1 MFELNGTYVI
11 FVVSFLIFMMLL
23 NEVMLKPVGKVLEA
37 RKAKI
42 QSDLEAAKAARSK
55 AEASVEHYQ
64 QHLSEVRTKAQNVIN
79 DAVEKA
85 NRHKTV
91 ELGRLKDDGRKQLA
105 ETKANIAKESSQLLE
120 QLVQQEIGLV
130 STITEKLLGEP
141 VAMNLDPVKVRR
153 AIEDVSPIKMGG
165 VLEEVS

>member
-11 FVVSFLIFMMLL
+11 FIVSFLIFMMLL

-55 AEASVEHYQ
+55 AEASVDHYQ
-64 QHLSEVRTKAQNVIN
+64 QHLLQVRCKAQDLIN

-91 ELGRLKDDGRKQLA
+91 ELGRLKDDGRKQ
-105 ETKANIAKESSQLLE
+105 TKAAIAKESSLLLE
-120 QLVQQEIGLV
+120 QLVQQEITLV
-130 STITEKLLGEP
+130 GTITEKLLGEP
-141 VAMNLDPVKVRR
+141 VPMNLDPVKVRR